1 MSAVHIFINEQ
12 ILLPQK
18 QKTKKEVPY
27 IFKVK
32 YHTAYYKEQGK
43 TITYIQALHIP
54 LKYRYVYKDYFG
66 HCTISKFHFK
76 FVQIM
81 IRGWHHNERWSKFYI
96 GIEKSL

>member
-1 MSAVHIFINEQ
+1 MIKLTTKNKKTGTVHFQGQ
-12 ILLPQK
+12 I
-18 QKTKKEVPY
+18 
-27 IFKVK
+27 
-32 YHTAYYKEQGK
+32 HTAYNKEQGK

-66 HCTISKFHFK
+66 HCTISKYHFK